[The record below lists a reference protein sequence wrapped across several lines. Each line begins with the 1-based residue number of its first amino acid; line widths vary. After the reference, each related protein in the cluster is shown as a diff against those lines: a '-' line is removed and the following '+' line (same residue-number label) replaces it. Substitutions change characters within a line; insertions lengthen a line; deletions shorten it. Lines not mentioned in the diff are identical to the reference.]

1 MPADVGP
8 GRHRRYDG
16 RYYQLAET
24 LCSPA
29 PLSPHP
35 PVLIGGGGERRTL
48 RLVAQY
54 ANACNLFASSPEEIA
69 HKLDVLR
76 GHCDAVGSDEA
87 EIGKTILYVAP
98 TLAGG
103 DRDAFLADMADYAGL
118 GISEV
123 VVMPPTGRADAW
135 IEQVYAPVVP
145 RLAEVL
151 TPARC

>member
-1 MPADVGP
+1 MTGATTSWPRRRARRRRCP
-8 GRHRRYDG
+8 SPTRRSSSAAGRAQD
-16 RYYQLAET
+16 A
-24 LCSPA
+24 
-29 PLSPHP
+29 
-35 PVLIGGGGERRTL
+35 

-76 GHCDAVGSDEA
+76 GHCDAGRDEA

-118 GISEV
+118 GISEA
-123 VVMPPTGRADAW
+123 VVMPPTGRPMPGSSRCVRWCQGWPRSD
-135 IEQVYAPVVP
+135 PGTVP
-145 RLAEVL
+145 IAGGLRRS
-151 TPARC
+151 PA

>member
-1 MPADVGP
+1 M
-8 GRHRRYDG
+8 
-16 RYYQLAET
+16 
-24 LCSPA
+24 
-29 PLSPHP
+29 
-35 PVLIGGGGERRTL
+35 
-48 RLVAQY
+48 AQY

-135 IEQVYAPVVP
+135 IEQVRSGGAKAGRGSDPGTVLIRWRPSPVSGMITITPIWP
-145 RLAEVL
+145 R
-151 TPARC
+151 